1 MKKGNKSAQIP
12 GQLYSKACLNM
23 TCVLFLGERSGQPGT
38 FEDIKI
44 PRNEFSLWHAAL
56 NAFPFGQKMSLRIL
70 FILLFRGGKLD
81 RRDFLFFLINLL

>member
-1 MKKGNKSAQIP
+1 MKKGNKAQIT
-12 GQLYSKACLNM
+12 GHLYSKACLNM

-38 FEDIKI
+38 FKDIKI

-56 NAFPFGQKMSLRIL
+56 NAFPCDQKMSLRIL

-81 RRDFLFFLINLL
+81 RRDFFFFNLL